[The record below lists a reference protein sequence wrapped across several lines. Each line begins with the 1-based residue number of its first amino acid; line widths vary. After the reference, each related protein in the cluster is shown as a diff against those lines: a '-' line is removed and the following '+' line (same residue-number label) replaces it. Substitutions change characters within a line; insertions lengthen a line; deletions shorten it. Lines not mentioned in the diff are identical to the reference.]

1 MSMPID
7 VETLLNRQ
15 RIESERIEFK
25 RGKNRIQKCPAQWRG
40 TLALVFI
47 KSLS

>member
-25 RGKNRIQKCPAQWRG
+25 RGWNPAGIYR
-40 TLALVFI
+40 TICAFI
-47 KSLS
+47 LKLTS

>member
-1 MSMPID
+1 MSMPVD

-25 RGKNRIQKCPAQWRG
+25 RGRNQKPNSKMPRSMAG
-40 TLALVFI
+40 HFSI
-47 KSLS
+47 SLY